1 MAKKKSELVRCI
13 NCKNAKLMRW
23 FKNPIIAECTTTG
36 EREVAEQK
44 RFCDRYQEDKSQ
56 KEVKQ
61 FNSYT

>member
-1 MAKKKSELVRCI
+1 
-13 NCKNAKLMRW
+13 MRW
-23 FKNPIIAECTTTG
+23 FKNPIIAECTTTR

-44 RFCDRYQEDKSQ
+44 RLCDMFQEDKSQ